1 MKIANAIIMPKPFF
15 RHEENP
21 PFPEEFYT
29 CITKYWGMG
38 FVGYDVNKYTPRQMV
53 IIPVIILLLSL
64 ALMGFNVASFGMP
77 VRPGIDFSGGTAVTL
92 FTTDSA
98 DQIRTAFSA
107 YPLLS
112 IGESMNNGKYLKF
125 GPMDDASL
133 QALATEIGTR
143 YPDAKIDQIGAS
155 FGETL
160 QKQALVALIISF
172 VGMTIVV
179 FIAFRAVVPAGAV
192 VLSAFADIAMTA
204 AAMNV
209 VGIELSLATVAALL
223 MLIGYSVDSDILLT
237 MRVLKS
243 QGKLEEKLAGAFR
256 TGIIMTTTTI
266 TAILAMWLVALLGQ
280 ITVIWEIAT
289 VLLIGLFA
297 DLINTWLT
305 NAAIIKWYVLNRGG
319 R

>member
-1 MKIANAIIMPKPFF
+1 
-15 RHEENP
+15 
-21 PFPEEFYT
+21 
-29 CITKYWGMG
+29 MG
-38 FVGYDVNKYTPRQMV
+38 FVGYDVNRFTPRQMI
-53 IIPVIILLLSL
+53 IIPMVLLILSL
-64 ALMGFNVASFGMP
+64 AILGFNIASFGMP

-98 DQIRTAFSA
+98 DQIRAAFSA

-112 IGESMNNGKYLKF
+112 IGEGVNNGKYLKF
-125 GPMDDASL
+125 GPMDDANL
-133 QALATEIGTR
+133 QALATEIEAR
-143 YPDAKIDQIGAS
+143 YPEAKIDQIGAS

-172 VGMTIVV
+172 IGMTIVV
-179 FIAFRAVVPAGAV
+179 FIAFRTFVPSGAV

-204 AAMNV
+204 AAMNL

-237 MRVLKS
+237 MRVLKR

-266 TAILAMWLVALLGQ
+266 AAILAMWLVTFFGH
-280 ITVIWEIAT
+280 ITVIWEIST
-289 VLLIGLFA
+289 VLLIGLVA
-297 DLINTWLT
+297 DLMNTWLT
-305 NAAIIKWYVLNRGG
+305 NARIIKWYVTSRGG

>member
-1 MKIANAIIMPKPFF
+1 
-15 RHEENP
+15 
-21 PFPEEFYT
+21 
-29 CITKYWGMG
+29 MG
-38 FVGYDVNKYTPRQMV
+38 FVGYNVNRYTPRQMMV
-53 IIPVIILLLSL
+53 VPAVILLLSL
-64 ALMGFNVASFGMP
+64 ALLGFNMASFGMP

-92 FTTDSA
+92 FTPDSA
-98 DQIRTAFSA
+98 EQIRASFSA

-112 IGESMNNGKYLKF
+112 VGEGVNNGKYLKF

-133 QALATEIGTR
+133 QALATDIGVR

-160 QKQALVALIISF
+160 QQQALIALIISF

-179 FIAFRAVVPAGAV
+179 FIAFRSFVPAGAV

-204 AAMNV
+204 AGMSL
-209 VGIELSLATVAALL
+209 VGIELSLATVAGLL

-237 MRVLKS
+237 MRVLKR

-266 TAILAMWLVALLGQ
+266 VAVAAMWVVALVGQ
-280 ITVIWEIAT
+280 ITVVWEIAT
-289 VLLIGLFA
+289 VLLIGLFV
-297 DLINTWLT
+297 DMMNTWLT
-305 NAAIIKWYVLNRGG
+305 NAGIIKWYVQKRGG
-319 R
+319 K